1 MKSLGCFFLQFPC
14 GNKLLNA
21 CKLVRN
27 GRFQSKLQLAMIW
40 SFLARWAEN

>member
-1 MKSLGCFFLQFPC
+1 MKSFGCFFLQFSW

-27 GRFQSKLQLAMIW
+27 RRFQSKLQLAMIW
-40 SFLARWAEN
+40 SFLAHWAEN